1 MENNS
6 VSNMDALHD
15 PQGNWSS
22 NDMKI
27 YIFDPLPP
35 YLHVSELSLP
45 PPHSC
50 GRLLWTTPL
59 MIVIRL
65 RILI

>member
-27 YIFDPLPP
+27 YIFDPLP
-35 YLHVSELSLP
+35 
-45 PPHSC
+45 
-50 GRLLWTTPL
+50 
-59 MIVIRL
+59 
-65 RILI
+65 LICMCPN